1 MHRLFQPALILIL
14 ATLLAVGPGWC
25 RMHCAA
31 ANDFEAAPAATCCHA
46 EQANT
51 SPQQHV
57 PAIPD
62 CRCQIQPVTNEV
74 RGLAVDQP
82 TPHFVDDLSGSPSFV
97 LPPVRMPCASAVAAK
112 PSVPIHV
119 LKCVWRC

>member
-1 MHRLFQPALILIL
+1 MHRLLQPTLILAL

-31 ANDFEAAPAATCCHA
+31 ANDFGDTPVATCCHA
-46 EQANT
+46 VNST
-51 SPQQHV
+51 TPQQHSS
-57 PAIPD
+57 PASTD

-74 RGLAVDQP
+74 RGLIVDQP
-82 TPHFVDDLSGSPSFV
+82 V
-97 LPPVRMPCASAVAAK
+97 PVFICDFFTTDASAMQPIGTSSVPTWVGKA
-112 PSVPIHV
+112 SVPIHV